1 MRKPSAERERAQ
13 ERESERGRERER
25 ESKREIHLVNLLR
38 GVPVKLHMAQS
49 GNSRQ
54 PGKGGRE
61 REREMAIERDGERKT

>member
-1 MRKPSAERERAQ
+1 M
-13 ERESERGRERER
+13 
-25 ESKREIHLVNLLR
+25 NLLR

>member
-1 MRKPSAERERAQ
+1 MRKPSAERERA
-13 ERESERGRERER
+13 RES

-49 GNSRQ
+49 SNSRH

-61 REREMAIERDGERKT
+61 R